1 MYTSKEFIADLE
13 CPYAW
18 PGGYPRFF
26 ITSDCASLSF
36 AAAIANKNQIIDAI
50 NEQSNCGW
58 RIIACDINWEDA
70 ALFCDHTGKRIE
82 SAYAED
88 EAQLV

>member
-26 ITSDCASLSF
+26 ITSDGSALSF
-36 AAAIANKNQIIDAI
+36 HAAHAEKDQIIDSI
-50 NEQSNCGW
+50 DSNSNDGW
-58 RIIACDINWEDA
+58 RIVACDINWEDA
-70 ALFCDHTGKRIE
+70 ALFCDHSGKRIE